1 MNTQSLPSSFIL
13 AEPQRNA
20 QKLSS
25 PSYTNTTQTL
35 SSSFPKMTH
44 PSMPHNHTQSQSK
57 HTSSSQKHQN
67 SPYTIRM
74 TLKSENYPLLTV
86 DDIRWENN
94 AEMFTSEMNLSVQYT
109 VTKQLQENI
118 TWKLVYLGSAFS

>member
-1 MNTQSLPSSFIL
+1 
-13 AEPQRNA
+13 
-20 QKLSS
+20 
-25 PSYTNTTQTL
+25 
-35 SSSFPKMTH
+35 
-44 PSMPHNHTQSQSK
+44 
-57 HTSSSQKHQN
+57 
-67 SPYTIRM
+67 M
-74 TLKSENYPLLTV
+74 TLKSENNPLLTV